1 MKLMPAIARVVKEF
15 YEVKSDKAV
24 IARGT
29 IIIDDDFIPVT
40 AFGSTATY
48 LLKYSQSGK
57 RIFIKDWNL
66 KKRDSGYE
74 FYIRQVDIVD
84 YKEEI

>member
-1 MKLMPAIARVVKEF
+1 MRLMPAIAKVIKEF

-29 IIIDDDFIPVT
+29 IVVDDEFIQVT

-57 RIFIKDWNL
+57 RIYLKDWNVS
-66 KKRDSGYE
+66 KRDNGYE
-74 FYIRQVDIVD
+74 FYIRQVEIVD
-84 YKEEI
+84 YKE